1 MSKSAELV
9 RLIRDRAGPDA
20 PEYGLILGS
29 GLGHIAA
36 TVEGIADIRAS
47 DEGREG
53 VQSFLQK
60 RKPGWLV

>member
-1 MSKSAELV
+1 MSKNDELI

-36 TVEGIADIRAS
+36 TVEGVADATILLPLT
-47 DEGREG
+47 D
-53 VQSFLQK
+53 
-60 RKPGWLV
+60 